1 MTLRTIT
8 FDDSTHKL
16 VPIIADESM
25 LQKGEYYCESAL
37 LVWRDMTAA
46 APEYQEPK
54 PKTVQEKFKEGDF
67 VFGLGKEKGCSRVF
81 FGYGKMQ
88 PFDYLNNFNP
98 DDFRLAT
105 NDEIFDAGF
114 NSAPE
119 GGK

>member
-46 APEYQEPK
+46 APEYQDKIADLES
-54 PKTVQEKFKEGDF
+54 QDF
-67 VFGLGKEKGCSRVF
+67 YEV
-81 FGYGKMQ
+81 MQ
-88 PFDYLNNFNP
+88 AYRHEQLHVARRFEFVKQWLRNP
-98 DDFRLAT
+98 VYEYQDT
-105 NDEIFDAGF
+105 KKDE
-114 NSAPE
+114 
-119 GGK
+119 

>member
-46 APEYQEPK
+46 APEYQDIAQSVVEENGK
-54 PKTVQEKFKEGDF
+54 LRQKFADKSAWTKLLKSKQDTTKAELKCGKCGADRFKEPCRQAF
-67 VFGLGKEKGCSRVF
+67 
-81 FGYGKMQ
+81 
-88 PFDYLNNFNP
+88 LNCP
-98 DDFRLAT
+98 MVAT
-105 NDEIFDAGF
+105 AHTKKDE
-114 NSAPE
+114 
-119 GGK
+119 